1 MSNGE
6 KHVIYSSNSAH
17 NLEWSQ
23 PEILVNIIHLISINL
38 NKNKTIQQQQHSPI
52 IFVNACKAQNSKPI
66 SISNPFAVN
75 PMLLGISSAAY
86 ENELIINFKTFE
98 NGLLFYSMASH
109 GDHLI
114 VQLSFGRL
122 EIYFDFGANQRN
134 LLIAGLALNDGEWH
148 EMRWLHHFDS
158 VELFVDSILINTTEI
173 GGLYRKLDLNSEIE
187 IGGRNE
193 DFVVEKINGLNL
205 EAGFHGCFAR
215 IMLNNVDLL
224 SSAPVELKECKI
236 PQPQLFSLGLSTS
249 LQIPYTFLPFSL
261 DFYIIPNSG
270 PLLTILDNENSSLL
284 QIKIEEKAEEIEQ
297 EEEFLPN
304 YLISINTGFDGDKP
318 KIFSIGPPGW
328 HSLVLKLRA
337 DSLDLVLNSKT
348 IFWVQGNQARQI
360 GAGMQTFLLSASGCY
375 RSTTI
380 DLNQGILIGNEYK
393 RDECSLI
400 QKCSP
405 NPCMNG
411 GKCIQNNFYTFNCKC
426 SNNYS
431 GRFCQISK
439 LPSSCEQ
446 YFALNTSSKIAKRIN
461 KQLLMI
467 DLDGGGLLKPF
478 NVECKKINNLKKKGE
493 KSQKEII
500 EYFTILNNDAPKSGI
515 QVRGI
520 SEPGSVRHILNYGL
534 DMDELDNFISS
545 FEHCEQKM
553 SFQCSKDQRLMTYSG
568 EDNKR
573 PSVWY
578 TTRNGQQ
585 GLQWG
590 DAPPFSRMCPCAL
603 NDSCLLNFKCNCD
616 SGEASLDE
624 GINSHIQLLPI
635 LQLFIGG
642 GTSSQSLAN
651 VSIGPL
657 ECSGRYISE
666 TITFTDRNQR
676 LLTSLNFNNA
686 RTFYA
691 SIQIKLTHSS
701 LTIFTFTSTN
711 QERWFQL
718 SVRDGHLVGQ
728 IVNAGLINEI
738 ISDIRV
744 DDNKWHL
751 ISWEIDEQKQ
761 ILRVDL
767 KEKILKDFF
776 ILPKTSILIVGSRTY
791 IPDRSGFA
799 GQLKHFILNGE
810 SIRLGQL
817 AKKVLGNGIQLGE
830 WGACNIKANN
840 NGKCQNEGICVELY
854 DGFKC
859 NCSLTPFA
867 GDTCEEEVGM
877 WLSTGSELRIAW
889 QHPGQVNNCF
899 RINVQTSNINNN
911 GVINLIRAN
920 ALFAESR
927 FNLSI
932 DKEGHLNAFI
942 FDGFFFT
949 QNVTYDK
956 IRITDNKSKDIR
968 FCANSTG
975 FFLNINGEIA
985 FTLLGNFTFFS
996 SLNVWNFADKQKFK
1010 GCISRLMIG
1019 NAFPLKNPKE
1029 SRLLY
1034 SGKINFGSCPFDKIE
1049 QHKNEQQKIN
1059 SLNSDDYYNEIHL
1072 SSFVKSQKKLLFITP
1087 IIGLLSALFIL
1098 LTLFIFLVY
1107 IQRRPD
1113 GVYKTNENNSNFLP
1127 VPPLI
1132 PILSNNYE
1140 AAEKNTS
1147 KKYNNKETK
1156 FAECESLNDAPQPQ
1170 EFFC

>member
-1 MSNGE
+1 MAGFSGRG
-6 KHVIYSSNSAH
+6 KVRGSSPDRLASD
-17 NLEWSQ
+17 
-23 PEILVNIIHLISINL
+23 I
-38 NKNKTIQQQQHSPI
+38 
-52 IFVNACKAQNSKPI
+52 
-66 SISNPFAVN
+66 
-75 PMLLGISSAAY
+75 SAA
-86 ENELIINFKTFE
+86 
-98 NGLLFYSMASH
+98 
-109 GDHLI
+109 
-114 VQLSFGRL
+114 
-122 EIYFDFGANQRN
+122 DF
-134 LLIAGLALNDGEWH
+134 
-148 EMRWLHHFDS
+148 
-158 VELFVDSILINTTEI
+158 
-173 GGLYRKLDLNSEIE
+173 
-187 IGGRNE
+187 
-193 DFVVEKINGLNL
+193 
-205 EAGFHGCFAR
+205 
-215 IMLNNVDLL
+215 
-224 SSAPVELKECKI
+224 
-236 PQPQLFSLGLSTS
+236 
-249 LQIPYTFLPFSL
+249 
-261 DFYIIPNSG
+261 
-270 PLLTILDNENSSLL
+270 
-284 QIKIEEKAEEIEQ
+284 
-297 EEEFLPN
+297 
-304 YLISINTGFDGDKP
+304 
-318 KIFSIGPPGW
+318 
-328 HSLVLKLRA
+328 RA
-337 DSLDLVLNSKT
+337 
-348 IFWVQGNQARQI
+348 
-360 GAGMQTFLLSASGCY
+360 
-375 RSTTI
+375 
-380 DLNQGILIGNEYK
+380 
-393 RDECSLI
+393 
-400 QKCSP
+400 
-405 NPCMNG
+405 
-411 GKCIQNNFYTFNCKC
+411 
-426 SNNYS
+426 
-431 GRFCQISK
+431 K

-446 YFALNTSSKIAKRIN
+446 YFALNTSTKNIAKRIN

-467 DLDGGGLLKPF
+467 DIDGGGSLKPF
-478 NVECKKINNLKKKGE
+478 NVECRKINNLKKKE
-493 KSQKEII
+493 KSQKENI
-500 EYFTILNNDAPKSGI
+500 EYFTILNNDAPKTGI

-553 SFQCSKDQRLMTYSG
+553 SFQCSKDQRLMNYSG

-744 DDNKWHL
+744 DDNRWHL
-751 ISWEIDEQKQ
+751 ISWEIDEHKQ

-776 ILPKTSILIVGSRTY
+776 ILPKTSILIIGSRTY

-911 GVINLIRAN
+911 GIINLIRAN

-975 FFLNINGEIA
+975 FFLNVNGEIA

-1147 KKYNNKETK
+1147 KKYNSKETK